1 MKRRT
6 FLTSALLGSG
16 AAALSPA
23 APARAAASSGPLTAQ
38 TTEGPYYLLLDLM
51 RADIT
56 EGLSGIPLDVVF
68 TVLDPDGRPC
78 AGALVD
84 IWHCN
89 AQGAYSGF
97 EQPGTPNMKGKT
109 FLRGTQAV
117 GPDGTVTFHSLY
129 PGWYSGRTT
138 HIHFKVRRGS
148 LTNVTSQFFLPDT
161 LSEFLYTQ
169 VGAYKRAEVR
179 DTLNSG
185 DGIAIEAGPTV
196 AGNVRESGGRYVA
209 SLTVRVDPAANPP
222 IDRPPVPGEGGG
234 PGEGHRP
241 PPGQGDGPPQGRPDG
256 HPDGPPPGGPG
267 GPGGPPSMQALK
279 GDERIAALLP
289 DAKRSA
295 PHFGPP
301 PGAPKA

>member
-6 FLTSALLGSG
+6 FLTSALLGTG
-16 AAALSPA
+16 AAALSPPV
-23 APARAAASSGPLTAQ
+23 PARAAPTGALTAQ
-38 TTEGPYYLLLDLM
+38 TTEGPYYLSLDLM

-56 EGLSGIPLDVVF
+56 EGLTGIPLDVAF

-78 AGALVD
+78 SGSLVD

-97 EQPGTPNMKGKT
+97 EQPGTPGMKGKT
-109 FLRGTQAV
+109 FLRGTQTV
-117 GPDGTVTFHSLY
+117 GADGTVTFHSLY
-129 PGWYSGRTT
+129 PGWYRGRTT

-169 VGAYKRAEVR
+169 VGAYKRADLR

-196 AGNVRESGGRYVA
+196 EGNVRESGGRYVA

-222 IDRPPVPGEGGG
+222 IDRPPAPGEGG
-234 PGEGHRP
+234 P
-241 PPGQGDGPPQGRPDG
+241 PHDGPPHDGQGRR
-256 HPDGPPPGGPG
+256 PDGPPPGGFS
-267 GPGGPPSMQALK
+267 GPPPGMEALK
-279 GDERIAALLP
+279 GDQRVAALLP

-301 PGAPKA
+301 PKA

>member
-16 AAALSPA
+16 AAVLSPA
-23 APARAAASSGPLTAQ
+23 ARATATPGTLTAQ
-38 TTEGPYYLLLDLM
+38 TTEGPYYLALDLM

-56 EGLSGIPLDVVF
+56 EGLTGIPLDVVF

-78 AGALVD
+78 AGSLVD

-97 EQPGTPNMKGKT
+97 SQPGAPGMKGKT
-109 FLRGTQAV
+109 FLRGTQTA
-117 GPDGTVTFHSLY
+117 GADGTVVFHSLY
-129 PGWYSGRTT
+129 PGWYRGRTT

-169 VGAYKRAEVR
+169 VSAYKRADLR

-196 AGNVRESGGRYVA
+196 EGNVRESGGRYVA

-222 IDRPPVPGEGGG
+222 IDRPPAPGEGP
-234 PGEGHRP
+234 PGMSGHPDNRP
-241 PPGQGDGPPQGRPDG
+241 PPLGDGKAGP
-256 HPDGPPPGGPG
+256 PDGPPG
-267 GPGGPPSMQALK
+267 GPGGPPSMTPLN
-279 GDERIAALLP
+279 GDDRIAALLP

-295 PHFGPP
+295 SHFGPP
-301 PGAPKA
+301 PGAPNA